1 MNNTEENF
9 EKNTFT
15 EAELLKLREEQ
26 AKHRR
31 QLAENREKTKQR
43 KLRTRRLITHGA
55 IAEAMIPGAEDMDDE
70 AFTRALEEALAD
82 S

>member
-31 QLAENREKTKQR
+31 QLAENRQKMKDR

-55 IAEAMIPGAEDMDDE
+55 IAESMIPGAEDMDDE
-70 AFTRALEEALAD
+70 TFTQALEASLK
-82 S
+82 

>member
-1 MNNTEENF
+1 MSRTADF
-9 EKNTFT
+9 IEKNMST

-55 IAEAMIPGAEDMDDE
+55 IAESMIPGAEDMDDVT
-70 AFTRALEEALAD
+70 FTRALEEALAE